1 MNILVRTYPCVLHHS
16 IQHQFLY
23 SSGIRSPNNR
33 FGPAHKRL
41 NPCAHVR
48 PARSM
53 SLLHWH
59 HHKTASRPLER
70 LWLRLVCLQA
80 FHQTLSSQETAV
92 LQQVLCTVSYR
103 SHRLLYYTTIYITTD
118 HYRSH
123 VTSSQPWVLPTKVD
137 QKTLQTSLLWILS
150 ASPSRSWLQSL
161 ERRDKWDELGSQW
174 YQSALAVQWHH
185 QWCLCES
192 HIGGYQTFHRT
203 RPRPGWSTWS
213 SHWYVEKRLLWLH
226 LGLVHQ
232 DDAVLIPIRD
242 GLGLGL
248 DVLGWGDQTTSC
260 LWWILVA
267 FQEVRRLVAVVWA
280 GWAVTLHLVFGLVAV
295 SALLVYTLKLPGTR
309 SWCCPVNSHLLEQS
323 ERPRPADSADRH
335 QLLWISLN

>member
-92 LQQVLCTVSYR
+92 LHQVLCTVSLYR
-103 SHRLLYYTTIYITTD
+103 SYRLLYYLH
-118 HYRSH
+118 HYRS
-123 VTSSQPWVLPTKVD
+123 
-137 QKTLQTSLLWILS
+137 LQIT
-150 ASPSRSWLQSL
+150 
-161 ERRDKWDELGSQW
+161 
-174 YQSALAVQWHH
+174 HH
-185 QWCLCES
+185 
-192 HIGGYQTFHRT
+192 FV
-203 RPRPGWSTWS
+203 PA
-213 SHWYVEKRLLWLH
+213 
-226 LGLVHQ
+226 LGLA
-232 DDAVLIPIRD
+232 DKGWPKDLADLAS
-242 GLGLGL
+242 L
-248 DVLGWGDQTTSC
+248 DPVRVSEP
-260 LWWILVA
+260 LVA
-267 FQEVRRLVAVVWA
+267 TIA
-280 GWAVTLHLVFGLVAV
+280 GEAG
-295 SALLVYTLKLPGTR
+295 
-309 SWCCPVNSHLLEQS
+309 
-323 ERPRPADSADRH
+323 
-335 QLLWISLN
+335 